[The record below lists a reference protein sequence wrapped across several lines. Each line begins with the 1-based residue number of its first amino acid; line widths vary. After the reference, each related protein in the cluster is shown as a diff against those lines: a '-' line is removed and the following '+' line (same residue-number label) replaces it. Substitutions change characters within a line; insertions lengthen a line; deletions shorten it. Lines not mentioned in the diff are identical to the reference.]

1 MDTTTIFV
9 IGFVVG
15 LAVCIAVP
23 QLPNAIHDALV
34 KAKTERA
41 KQENETKQQPAIKKY
56 Y

>member
-9 IGFVVG
+9 IGFAIG

-23 QLPNAIHDALV
+23 QLPKAIHDALA
-34 KAKTERA
+34 KAKTERE
-41 KQENETKQQPAIKKY
+41 KQENESKQPAIKKY